1 MLISS
6 FDIRNFRNLKKV
18 FKQCSPGL
26 NLIVGENASGKT
38 SVLEALYFLGRA
50 RSFRTR
56 RLRELIRG
64 DETTFRLVAVMTER
78 VGERSVV
85 VGIERGVRETVAR
98 IGGNPV
104 GSLAELANQ
113 VPVLLLNPESHRLL
127 SDGPKQR
134 RRFIDWGLFHG
145 DASFIQIWRRYGAAL
160 RHRNAA
166 LRAHTNRRSM
176 DAWDGEL
183 AQAAVIL
190 DSMRRRFCETL
201 QEALTPFA
209 GMLLGGVRASV
220 NYARGWSQGQDFRA
234 TLASSREQD
243 RKLGYTYHGPHRAD
257 FTVKLDDRIS
267 AEWLSRGQQK
277 LLIAALILA
286 QAELYRSRK
295 RSPCILL
302 IDDLPS
308 ELDRTHRDRL
318 LNCLARMD
326 VQVFVTAIEAEAL
339 DTAPWP
345 DKQIFSIANGSIS

>member
-6 FDIRNFRNLKKV
+6 FDIQNFRNLKKV

-50 RSFRTR
+50 RSFRTQ

-104 GSLAELANQ
+104 GSLADLANQ

-145 DASFIQIWRRYGAAL
+145 DAGFIQVWRRYGAAL

-166 LRAHTNRRSM
+166 LRTRADRRSM

-190 DSMRRRFCETL
+190 DGMRRTFCETL
-201 QEALTPFA
+201 QGALTPFV
-209 GMLLGGVRASV
+209 GMLLGGMRASV
-220 NYARGWSQGQDFRA
+220 NYARGWGQGQDFRA

-243 RKLGYTYHGPHRAD
+243 RNLGYTRHGPHRAD
-257 FTVKLDDRIS
+257 FTIKLDDGIS
-267 AEWLSRGQQK
+267 AEWLSRGQ
-277 LLIAALILA
+277 
-286 QAELYRSRK
+286 
-295 RSPCILL
+295 
-302 IDDLPS
+302 
-308 ELDRTHRDRL
+308 
-318 LNCLARMD
+318 
-326 VQVFVTAIEAEAL
+326 
-339 DTAPWP
+339 
-345 DKQIFSIANGSIS
+345 